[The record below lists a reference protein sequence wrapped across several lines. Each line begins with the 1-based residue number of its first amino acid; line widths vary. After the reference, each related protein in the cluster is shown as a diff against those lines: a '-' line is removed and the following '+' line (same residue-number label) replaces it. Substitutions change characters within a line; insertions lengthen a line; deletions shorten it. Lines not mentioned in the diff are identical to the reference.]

1 MPVKAPIPRGHCQV
15 PLDQLSLEM
24 SWREC
29 ESSRLQELSQ
39 AFRAGDFGKSI
50 MAAVS
55 LISVSGT
62 LKVDDH
68 GHKCIE
74 DGAHTVKTLKTMKEE
89 YDAAAPEARGI
100 GE

>member
-1 MPVKAPIPRGHCQV
+1 MPVKAPLPCGHCQV
-15 PLDQLSLEM
+15 PLEQLSLEM

-29 ESSRLQELSQ
+29 DSSRLQELSQ
-39 AFRAGDFGKSI
+39 SFRAGDFGKSI

-55 LISVSGT
+55 IISVSGT

-74 DGAHTVKTLKTMKEE
+74 DGAHSEDPPVN
-89 YDAAAPEARGI
+89 EAGIRRSRERGRGT